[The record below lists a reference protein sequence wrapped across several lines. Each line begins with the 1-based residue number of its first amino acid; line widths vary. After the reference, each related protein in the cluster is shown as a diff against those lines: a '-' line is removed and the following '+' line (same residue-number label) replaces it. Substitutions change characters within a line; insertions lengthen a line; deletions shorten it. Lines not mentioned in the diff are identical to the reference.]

1 MNTPVT
7 HSECLKC
14 REEIEKK
21 FHDYMKEERVDFKEA
36 VADIEAWVLRL
47 EGQIAGI
54 NVSLENL
61 MKELAIGMFLLFVAF
76 IWGKI

>member
-7 HSECLKC
+7 HVECLKC
-14 REEIEKK
+14 REELEKK
-21 FHDYMKEERVDFKEA
+21 FHDCLKEEKIDFKEA
-36 VADIEAWVLRL
+36 VADIEACVLRL

-61 MKELAIGMFLLFVAF
+61 MKELAIGMFMLFVAF
-76 IWGKI
+76 VWGKL

>member
-1 MNTPVT
+1 M
-7 HSECLKC
+7 
-14 REEIEKK
+14 R
-21 FHDYMKEERVDFKEA
+21 EA
-36 VADIEAWVLRL
+36 VSDIEAWVLRL